1 MESLPIGEIERLIA
15 EDAPFGDLTTE
26 ALAIGDFG
34 GRLRFACRTETVL
47 AGVEVAADVFRLAG
61 AEVKILLRSG
71 AAAPADAPFL
81 EAAGSARALH
91 RGWKVALSLIEA
103 LSGVATATRR
113 MVDLV
118 EAMNPAV
125 RVACT
130 RKTFP
135 GARRLSQLAVEA
147 GGGIVH
153 RHSLSE
159 TILVFRQHRV
169 FASTMTLREIAGR
182 LRHAAPEKKLVFEA
196 LDGQEAAEAM
206 VAGFDAVQL
215 DKMSPG
221 AVAELAHLARSF
233 ERSILLIAAGGVTP
247 RNVADYVAAGAGLI
261 VTSWPYAARP
271 ADIAATMTAA

>member
-1 MESLPIGEIERLIA
+1 MESLPIGDIERLIA

-26 ALAIGDFG
+26 ALAIGEFHG
-34 GRLRFACRTETVL
+34 QMRFVCRAETVL

-61 AEVKILLRSG
+61 AEAKILLRSG
-71 AAAPADAPFL
+71 AMAPSHAPFL
-81 EAAGSARALH
+81 EARGSARALH
-91 RGWKVALSLIEA
+91 KGWKVALSLVEA

-113 MVDLV
+113 MVDIV

-135 GARRLSQLAVEA
+135 GARRLSQLAVQA
-147 GGGIVH
+147 GGGIIH

-159 TILVFRQHRV
+159 TILVFKQHRV
-169 FASTMTLREIAGR
+169 FAPGMTLREIAAR
-182 LRHAAPEKKLVFEA
+182 LRHAAPEKTLVIEA
-196 LDGQEAAEAM
+196 LDEQEAAEAM

-215 DKMSPG
+215 DKMSPDE
-221 AVAELAHLARSF
+221 VAELAHLSRGLD
-233 ERSILLIAAGGVTP
+233 RPILLIAAGGVSP

-271 ADIAATMTAA
+271 ADIAATMTAD